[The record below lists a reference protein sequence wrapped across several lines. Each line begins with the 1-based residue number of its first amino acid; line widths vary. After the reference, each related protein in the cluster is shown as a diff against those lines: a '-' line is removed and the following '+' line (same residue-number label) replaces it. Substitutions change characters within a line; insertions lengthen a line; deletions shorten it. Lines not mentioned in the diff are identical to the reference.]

1 MLKTLLGE
9 KIKDANSLILMIVI
23 LPSFVQEPNLIVI
36 GKGILLGNAMP
47 ILLQAH
53 VKQSNIILILYAQ
66 IKTLN

>member
-47 ILLQAH
+47 ILLQVH